1 MIQNRTF
8 INLDK
13 KERTRNLATNEG
25 VTYQF
30 PMVVGNT
37 NYTEIE
43 SLDYDANNVIFR
55 LFSLS
60 LTKSYFGLV
69 N

>member
-1 MIQNRTF
+1 M
-8 INLDK
+8 NLDK
-13 KERTRNLATNEG
+13 NEKTRNLATNEG

-43 SLDYDANNVIFR
+43 SLDYDSTHVIFR

-60 LTKSYFGLV
+60 LTKSYFNLV